1 MYKARNSKSNGVLK
15 GRVSLAIFGVSF
27 ITIIFDTKSLD
38 PFNTPKLVALILI
51 SSLLIGEIIKTP
63 RINPM
68 KSTKFGITVFF
79 LVALFLVSSLISL
92 YFSDSWIVALI
103 GDTQRRNGLLAYF
116 GLGIIALHASKF
128 LDFKNILSLYRIAIL
143 TGLFVSFY
151 GIIQI
156 TGYDFVSWDNP
167 YNSVIGTVGNPNFAS
182 ALMAILTVL
191 AMSSL
196 LIKELSIGFKLSALF
211 CIVMS
216 ITAIVASDSRQGL
229 VSLGFSIVFYVS
241 YYIYLNRR
249 SWAIAA
255 ITVSLVTSLLAIFGM
270 LQKGPLSTLLYK
282 PSVTVRGYYWDAAL
296 EMLKAYPLTG
306 VGLDHY
312 GYYFKEF
319 RSVEY
324 PIKYGFDLTSTNAHN
339 TFLQMFAT
347 GGVLLGLSY
356 LLLTISTLYVGLKL
370 VKLSNSNERLVSL
383 GILAAWL
390 AFQAQSF
397 ISIDNIGVSVWGWL
411 LTGAIFGLASAKE
424 LERKKLELSDIKLI
438 ARNQIKVIPY
448 LVTGLIMIP
457 VLILS
462 VLLIR
467 IENNAAR
474 ARDLAQNLSNYR
486 GVTDNL
492 TRQLNLILDQHATY
506 VASNPIADPN
516 YKVQISYH
524 LFNSGKQSES
534 IEILNNVM
542 NEFPRNIYAVEALAI
557 QFTEQKNLKMAI
569 TYREKLASIDPWNGK
584 NYLQLMFLYKS
595 SGDIENATL
604 AKNRILSFAPE
615 TNEAKIALEEFA
627 K

>member
-1 MYKARNSKSNGVLK
+1 MNRTKNSKSNGVLK
-15 GRVSLAIFGVSF
+15 GRVPLAIFGTTFV
-27 ITIIFDTKSLD
+27 TIIFDIKSLD

-51 SSLLIGEIIKTP
+51 STLLIGEIIKTQ
-63 RINPM
+63 RINPI
-68 KSTKFGITVFF
+68 KSTKVGITFFF
-79 LVALFLVSSLISL
+79 LLTLFLASNLFSF

-116 GLGIIALHASKF
+116 GLGIIALYTFKF
-128 LDFKNILSLYRIAIL
+128 ISFKNILSLYRIAIL
-143 TGLFVSFY
+143 TGLVFSFY

-156 TGYDFVSWDNP
+156 TGHDFVSWNNP

-211 CIVMS
+211 CIAMS
-216 ITAIVASDSRQGL
+216 ITAIVASNSRQGL
-229 VSLGFSIVFYVS
+229 VSLGFSIIFYVS
-241 YYIYLNRR
+241 CYIYLNRR

-255 ITVSLVTSLLAIFGM
+255 VTVSSVTSILAIFGM

-347 GGVLLGLSY
+347 GGLFLGLGY

-390 AFQAQSF
+390 AFQAQSL

-411 LTGAIFGLASAKE
+411 LTGAIFGLASIKE
-424 LERKKLELSDIKLI
+424 LERKKLAFSDVKSS
-438 ARNQIKVIPY
+438 ARNQIRIIPN
-448 LVTGLIMIP
+448 LATGLIMLP

-474 ARDLAQNLSNYR
+474 ARDVAQNLSNYR

-506 VASNPIADPN
+506 VVSNPMSDPN

-534 IEILNNVM
+534 IDILGEIVKK
-542 NEFPRNIYAVEALAI
+542 FPRNIYAVEALAI
-557 QFTEQKNLKMAI
+557 QFTEQNNFNMAI
-569 TYREKLASIDPWNGK
+569 TYREKLALIDPWNGK
-584 NYLQLMFLYKS
+584 NYLQLMLLYKS
-595 SGDIENATL
+595 IGDLENATIV
-604 AKNRILSFAPE
+604 KNRILSFAPE
-615 TNEAKIALEEFA
+615 TNEAKVALEEFA

>member
-1 MYKARNSKSNGVLK
+1 MNKARNSKSNGVLQ
-15 GRVSLAIFGVSF
+15 GRVSLAILGVSF
-27 ITIIFDTKSLD
+27 VTIIFDTKSLD
-38 PFNTPKLVALILI
+38 PFNTPKLVALLLI
-51 SSLLIGEIIKTP
+51 SSLLIGQIIKAP
-63 RINPM
+63 RFMPM
-68 KSTKFGITVFF
+68 KSSKIGITVFS
-79 LVALFLVSSLISL
+79 LIILFWASSLISL

-103 GDTQRRNGLLAYF
+103 GDTQRRNGFLAYF
-116 GLGIIALHASKF
+116 GLGIIALYATKYIN
-128 LDFKNILSLYRIAIL
+128 FKNIISLYRISIL
-143 TGLFVSFY
+143 TGVFVSFY

-156 TGYDFVSWDNP
+156 TGNDFASWDNP

-191 AMSSL
+191 AISSL

-211 CIVMS
+211 CVVMS
-216 ITAIVASDSRQGL
+216 VIAIVASDSRQGL

-241 YYIYLNRR
+241 YYVYLNRR
-249 SWAIAA
+249 SWAFAV
-255 ITVSLVTSLLAIFGM
+255 ITFSSVASLLAIFGM

-282 PSVTVRGYYWDAAL
+282 PSVTIRGYYWDAAL

-324 PIKYGFDLTSTNAHN
+324 PLKYGFDLTSTNAHN

-347 GGVLLGLSY
+347 GGLLLGLSY
-356 LLLTISTLYVGLKL
+356 LMLTISTLYVGLNLLKFA
-370 VKLSNSNERLVSL
+370 NSSERLVTL
-383 GILAAWL
+383 GLLAAWL

-424 LERKKLELSDIKLI
+424 LERKKLESPEIKLI
-438 ARNQIKVIPY
+438 AKNQIKVMPY
-448 LVTGLIMIP
+448 LVTPLIMVP
-457 VLILS
+457 VLVLS

-474 ARDLAQNLSNYR
+474 ARDVAQNLSNYR
-486 GVTDNL
+486 GVTDDF
-492 TRQLNLILDQHATY
+492 TRQLNLVLEQHATY
-506 VASNPIADPN
+506 VATNPIADPN

-534 IEILNNVM
+534 IEILDDVIKK
-542 NEFPRNIYAVEALAI
+542 FPRNIYALEALAI
-557 QFTEQKNLKMAI
+557 QFTEQNNLKMAI
-569 TYREKLASIDPWNGK
+569 TYREKLASIDPQNGK

-595 SGDIENATL
+595 SGDIENATV